1 MTGPDETSRAL
12 RRPFAAAT
20 IRGSMEAGPACAMAS
35 PPSSGSQ
42 QPGVPS
48 AGAPLLLVGVP
59 LTISTMLLV
68 LFAVVV
74 NRQQEQA
81 QQLAQLQQRVQALEN
96 SRAIERTSVLE
107 EQMRTMLTRLQ
118 AMEKGGQLLQ
128 SLERQQLLLQQDL
141 QQLRANLIGHPRD
154 SLEPALEA
162 TPGPRAARPAPAVPR
177 QPRLPVPAPQEP

>member
-1 MTGPDETSRAL
+1 
-12 RRPFAAAT
+12 
-20 IRGSMEAGPACAMAS
+20 
-35 PPSSGSQ
+35 
-42 QPGVPS
+42 
-48 AGAPLLLVGVP
+48 
-59 LTISTMLLV
+59 MLLV